1 MIRYSIIIIY
11 LLYFWEMIRYLG
23 PFKFHNYNLMRALQ
37 KSQNVYIKTVQNFD
51 NT

>member
-1 MIRYSIIIIY
+1 
-11 LLYFWEMIRYLG
+11 MIRYLG
-23 PFKFHNYNLMRALQ
+23 PFKFHNYNLMRTLQ